1 MVKYFLIKL
10 DKLYHRRIFITSN
23 DTKHVFS
30 ILKRKICFK
39 YYQIVT
45 NLNLLIIINDW
56 WITNF
61 IYLRNIIPP
70 FIFRRLIDKFLGN
83 FLFDYNIYLKNL
95 LVNLLV
101 MKVSHCF
108 N

>member
-45 NLNLLIIINDW
+45 NLNLLIIIND
-56 WITNF
+56 
-61 IYLRNIIPP
+61 
-70 FIFRRLIDKFLGN
+70 
-83 FLFDYNIYLKNL
+83 
-95 LVNLLV
+95 
-101 MKVSHCF
+101 
-108 N
+108 